1 MTPQLKSALLR
12 SLGTVAPIAVLLGAA
27 LSVQLL
33 WPGNATAKE
42 VTTLGLSALATA
54 MPFIVRGLIEG
65 LNDAQRNAVGA
76 VLKSD
81 VTPTVLNDTADLLAP
96 LATKALA
103 KAGLK
108 VTDDQVKSIAQAA
121 TTQVEDALTAAI
133 AAQHASTAVEPSGR
147 AAAVPATP
155 LAPAASDPTPAAE
168 APAAEPEA
176 TPAQTATVT
185 TPPPSGMAPSA

>member
-108 VTDDQVKSIAQAA
+108 VTSDQVQSVAKQAA
-121 TTQVEDALTAAI
+121 TQVEDALTAAI

-147 AAAVPATP
+147 AAAVTE
-155 LAPAASDPTPAAE
+155 APAASEPAPAAE
-168 APAAEPEA
+168 APAAESAPEESA
-176 TPAQTATVT
+176 PAATVT
-185 TPPPSGMAPSA
+185 TPPPSGMAPSV